1 MKSIISISTLFLL
14 ITTTQV
20 VANDSTVDISSE
32 AQQFKNEFN
41 ALSDE
46 ANQKVMSD
54 ANYSD
59 KVKMKATEKLN
70 QMKLKDETIQ
80 KFLNDT
86 NVSEKKKHEAIK
98 ELNKI
103 KVTIDKKLHK
113 EKAEVNSEDSEE

>member
-1 MKSIISISTLFLL
+1 MRSFIYISTMVLL

-20 VANDSTVDISSE
+20 IANDSTVDISSE
-32 AQQFKNEFN
+32 AQQFKNELN

-59 KVKMKATEKLN
+59 KVKTKASEKINQIKLN
-70 QMKLKDETIQ
+70 DETIQ

-86 NVSEKKKHEAIK
+86 NVSEKKKHEALK
-98 ELNKI
+98 ELNKF
-103 KVTIDKKLHK
+103 KVTIEKKLHK
-113 EKAEVNSEDSEE
+113 EKAQVHSEDSEE